1 MLSRTASL
9 PQPSSASLP
18 QPSSASLPQEPSL
31 SGPLPRRMRR
41 ALTLSPP
48 RTRFQRSRQ
57 LVSRPRSRSQRSKR
71 LVSPTRAW
79 SQQSQQVVSPSG
91 PLFQRSQLHTSSPP
105 PGSVSP
111 PSPRSQS
118 VSPLEP
124 LFRLRQPRPVSPPQT
139 NPLTLDKRLDELTK
153 QKSKIKSEIDTAKAL
168 IKAFG
173 DREDNPWP
181 DWLKINNDKLKDV
194 NREIKIINTAKQEG
208 KNDKLAAAGTVLP
221 ISSSIEMLGL
231 IHNNVI
237 SALYRD
243 LTQDK
248 SNNTKDSKI
257 LYITSQHNKE
267 VYLPKLKDIIKDM
280 NKNQLEETIN
290 FIKNNQKNFNFEIGI
305 RKSNSKTPNNKD
317 KKDKL
322 LEFVDKMILL
332 GDAKTNP
339 KKLPIAAINLISEYL
354 SNTRRSTGGRKK
366 RRQTR
371 KNHLR

>member
-1 MLSRTASL
+1 MLSRT
-9 PQPSSASLP
+9 ASLP

-48 RTRFQRSRQ
+48 RTRSQRSQQ
-57 LVSRPRSRSQRSKR
+57 LVSRPRSRSQRSQR
-71 LVSPTRAW
+71 LVSPPRLR
-79 SQQSQQVVSPSG
+79 S
-91 PLFQRSQLHTSSPP
+91 QRSQLHTSPP
-105 PGSVSP
+105 P
-111 PSPRSQS
+111 
-118 VSPLEP
+118 
-124 LFRLRQPRPVSPPQT
+124 PQ
-139 NPLTLDKRLDELTK
+139 PLTLDKRLDELTK
-153 QKSKIKSEIDTAKAL
+153 QKSKIKNEIDTARAL
-168 IKAFG
+168 IKAWG
-173 DREDNPWP
+173 DRGDNPWP

-248 SNNTKDSKI
+248 SNTTKDSKI
-257 LYITSQHNKE
+257 LYITSQYNKE
-267 VYLPKLKDIIKDM
+267 VYLPKLKDIIKNM

-305 RKSNSKTPNNKD
+305 RKSNSKTPTNKD

-322 LEFVDKMILL
+322 LEFVDEMILL

-354 SNTRRSTGGRKK
+354 SNTRRVTGGRKK